1 MQRLARTDNL
11 VYTMSPFHEPKL
23 TVKPGE
29 SFQIETE
36 LNSGAWLTSL
46 DASPVGATR
55 GFPYVN
61 PATGPVFIEG
71 ASPGDAIIV
80 TVEAIEVDDLGYTQI
95 VHGKNPF
102 RNWIRG
108 EEWGDQ
114 FKVVRIGEG
123 VVHWSDSL
131 KIPLRPMIG
140 VIATAPEIEA
150 MSNTDMGPHGGNLDI
165 QEVTTSSR
173 VTLPVQVSGALLHIG
188 DVHAVQGDGELC
200 CAGGIETRSVVTLR
214 VDLAPRP
221 AEMGWPR
228 IETDSHLI
236 AIGCTR
242 PLDDAFRI
250 AVEEM
255 VHWLVADYNITQPE
269 ALMLLG
275 QIAEARATQFVNPK
289 YTYVCK
295 VARQFLANL

>member
-1 MQRLARTDNL
+1 
-11 VYTMSPFHEPKL
+11 
-23 TVKPGE
+23 
-29 SFQIETE
+29 
-36 LNSGAWLTSL
+36 
-46 DASPVGATR
+46 
-55 GFPYVN
+55 
-61 PATGPVFIEG
+61 
-71 ASPGDAIIV
+71 
-80 TVEAIEVDDLGYTQI
+80 
-95 VHGKNPF
+95 
-102 RNWIRG
+102 
-108 EEWGDQ
+108 
-114 FKVVRIGEG
+114 
-123 VVHWSDSL
+123 
-131 KIPLRPMIG
+131 
-140 VIATAPEIEA
+140 
-150 MSNTDMGPHGGNLDI
+150 MGPHGGNLDI

-236 AIGCTR
+236 AIGCAR